1 MSRGHSTDTR
11 RRRYA
16 RLAAKLGQT
25 GLLLQGTITR
35 RTIVREAKTAGGKR
49 RKYGPYYQWTWKREG
64 KTTTVNL
71 TAAQARAYQKAID
84 NNRKVRELVGEMRE
98 LSLELLEAT
107 TQSVKKRKRRTPQE
121 TVGS

>member
-1 MSRGHSTDTR
+1 MPRSHSTDAR

-16 RLAAKLGQT
+16 RLAARLGQT

-35 RTIVREAKTAGGKR
+35 RTVVREAKTAGGKR

-71 TAAQARAYQKAID
+71 TAAQAKAYQKAID
-84 NNRKVRELVGEMRE
+84 NNRKVRQLIGEMRKR
-98 LSLELLEAT
+98 SLELLEAT
-107 TQSVKKRKRRTPQE
+107 TPSVKRRKRRTPQK
-121 TVGS
+121 TIGS